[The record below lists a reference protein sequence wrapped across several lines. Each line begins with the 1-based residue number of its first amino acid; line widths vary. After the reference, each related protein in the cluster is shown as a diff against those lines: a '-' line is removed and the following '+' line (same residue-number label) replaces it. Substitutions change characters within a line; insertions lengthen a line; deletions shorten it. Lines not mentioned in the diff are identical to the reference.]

1 MASFFSRFDSERIVA
16 AISAAEGRTSAELRV
31 HVTRRVPEDLD
42 LRAQRRFHLLGMA
55 KTEHRNGVLIY
66 IAPRARKFRILGD
79 EGIHA
84 KAGDDFWTGV
94 ARVMEA
100 HFRKEQYT
108 EGVVVGIGLL
118 GEELAR
124 HFPRARDDRDE
135 LPNTIDEE

>member
-1 MASFFSRFDSERIVA
+1 MASFFSRFDSERIVE

-31 HVTRRVPEDLD
+31 HVTKRIPEDLD
-42 LRAQRRFHLLGMA
+42 FRALRRFHLLGMA

-84 KAGDDFWTGV
+84 KAGDDFWKGV
-94 ARVMEA
+94 ASVMEA
-100 HFRKEQYT
+100 HFRKEQFT
-108 EGVVVGIGLL
+108 EGVLVGIGLL

-124 HFPRARDDRDE
+124 HFPRAKDDKNE

>member
-1 MASFFSRFDSERIVA
+1 MASFFSKFDSERIVE

-31 HVTRRVPEDLD
+31 HVTRRIPEDLD
-42 LRAQRRFHLLGMA
+42 LRALRRFHLLGMA

-84 KAGDDFWTGV
+84 KAGDEFWKGV
-94 ARVMEA
+94 ASVMEA
-100 HFRKEQYT
+100 HFRKEQFT
-108 EGVVVGIGLL
+108 EGVILGVGLL

-124 HFPRARDDRDE
+124 HFPRAKDDKDE

>member
-31 HVTRRVPEDLD
+31 HVTKRVPEDLD

-124 HFPRARDDRDE
+124 HFPRAQDDRDE

>member
-1 MASFFSRFDSERIVA
+1 MASFFSRFDSQRIVD
-16 AISAAEGRTSAELRV
+16 AISSAESRTSAELRV
-31 HVTRRVPEDLD
+31 HVTKRVPEDLD
-42 LRAQRRFHLLGMA
+42 LRAVRRFQLLGMA

-84 KAGDDFWTGV
+84 KAGDDFWKGV
-94 ARVMEA
+94 ASVMEA
-100 HFRKEQYT
+100 HFRKDQFT

-124 HFPRARDDRDE
+124 HFPRARDDKDE

>member
-1 MASFFSRFDSERIVA
+1 MASFFSHYDSERIVA
-16 AISAAEGRTSAELRV
+16 AIAAAENRTSAELRV
-31 HVTRRVPEDLD
+31 HVTKRIPQDLD
-42 LRAQRRFHLLGMA
+42 MRALRRFHVLGMT
-55 KTEHRNGVLIY
+55 KTKHRNGVLIY

-84 KAGDDFWTGV
+84 KAGDDFWKGV

-100 HFRKEQYT
+100 HFRKEQFT

-124 HFPRARDDRDE
+124 HFPRAKGDRDE
-135 LPNTIDEE
+135 LPNAIDED